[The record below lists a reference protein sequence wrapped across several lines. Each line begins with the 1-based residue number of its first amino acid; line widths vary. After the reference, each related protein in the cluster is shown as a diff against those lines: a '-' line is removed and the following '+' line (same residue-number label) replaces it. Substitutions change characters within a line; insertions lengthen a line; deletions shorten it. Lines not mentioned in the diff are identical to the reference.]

1 MNVVDSSGWLEYLA
15 NGPNAEFFAPPIHDT
30 DHLLVPTICLYEVFK
45 HISLQR
51 GEDEALEA
59 VGVLYNGQIVDIT
72 SEIALYA
79 AQLSI
84 RHRLPMADSL
94 ILAVARLYHAKLWT
108 QDEHFQ
114 GLEGVMY
121 IPKRSPLSS

>member
-15 NGPNAEFFAPPIHDT
+15 NGPNAEFFAPPIRDT

-45 HISLQR
+45 HLSLRR
-51 GEDEALEA
+51 GEDEAMAA
-59 VGVLYNGQIVDIT
+59 VGVLYSGQIVDIT

-84 RHRLPMADSL
+84 GHHLPMADGL
-94 ILAVARLYHAKLWT
+94 ILAVARLYRATLWT
-108 QDEHFQ
+108 QDEHFR

-121 IPKRSPLSS
+121 IAR

>member
-15 NGPNAEFFAPPIHDT
+15 NGPNADFFAPAIRDT

-45 HISLQR
+45 YLSLR
-51 GEDEALEA
+51 LGEGAALEA
-59 VGVLYNGQIVDIT
+59 VGVLYSGRVVDIT
-72 SEIALYA
+72 AEIALYA

-84 RHRLPMADSL
+84 YHRLPMADSL
-94 ILAVARLYHAKLWT
+94 ILAVARLNYATLWT

-114 GLEGVMY
+114 GLEGVRY
-121 IPKRSPLSS
+121 IAK